1 MMPGFT
7 PKTFTLTGTL
17 TKSGNLMLKQT
28 EHADEPA
35 VSAAQVRVT
44 PEELAAALSH
54 LEAGSAGR
62 DGKIAIGKAV
72 EELSLDAAPEDILR
86 AVEVARQQTSRRRRN
101 RRRGLAALLAG
112 LAAVGGVGVYGQVT
126 NHYPDSNEL
135 VPASS
140 PFAMEPRILA
150 LNAGPPRQTVS
161 TLAEVPDGKT
171 VYCSVDALGM
181 AAMSRNVQMGPL
193 REPSQ
198 PPAQLQWPVVK
209 YGHDLYVR
217 GWVRMPLSKQAA
229 KLSDI
234 EVFNNP
240 KMPQLGAS
248 PQQVTFNLDSKTA
261 QFGLAYQR
269 LSAHGTGRFTFH
281 EPQVTE
287 HTYEKWNP

>member
-1 MMPGFT
+1 MLKIFT
-7 PKTFTLTGTL
+7 STDTL
-17 TKSGNLMLKQT
+17 TKSGSIILKQQQT
-28 EHADEPA
+28 EYADEPT

-86 AVEVARQQTSRRRRN
+86 AVEAARQQTARRRRS
-101 RRRGLAALLAG
+101 RRRGLAALFAG
-112 LAAVGGVGVYGQVT
+112 MAIISGFGVYGQVT
-126 NHYPDSNEL
+126 NHYPDSSQL
-135 VPASS
+135 VPAST
-140 PFAMEPRILA
+140 PFAMELRILA
-150 LNAGPPRQTVS
+150 LNPGPTQQTVS

-209 YGHDLYVR
+209 YGRDLYVR

-234 EVFNNP
+234 EVFNTP
-240 KMPQLGAS
+240 RTPQLGAS
-248 PQQVTFNLDSKTA
+248 PQQVTFRLDSKTA
-261 QFGLAYQR
+261 QVGLAYQR
-269 LSAHGTGRFTFH
+269 LSADGTGRFTFH

-287 HTYEKWNP
+287 HTYEKWNR